1 MAQSTTLHSDHLDT
15 SLVAYL
21 SKKYLVVVWEEGG
34 EIHYKL
40 TPQNSEDND

>member
-1 MAQSTTLHSDHLDT
+1 MILTSEHLDP

-34 EIHYKL
+34 QIYYKL
-40 TPQNSEDND
+40 SPYNQPDNE